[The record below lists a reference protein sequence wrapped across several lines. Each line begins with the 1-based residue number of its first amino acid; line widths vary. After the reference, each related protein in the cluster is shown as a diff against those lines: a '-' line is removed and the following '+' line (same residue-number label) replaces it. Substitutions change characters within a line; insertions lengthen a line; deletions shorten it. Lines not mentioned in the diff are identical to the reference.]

1 MARPNEI
8 IPLIAEGG
16 EPTAPA
22 PGPIGEVAN
31 WLMDQALADTD
42 LESLYDGC
50 CARLRAVGI
59 PLCRG
64 HIAYSILHPLYG
76 GMGLTWLRGRG
87 VEVESYAHSGDEFP
101 ERFVASPLNHM
112 IETRIP
118 FLRRRLVG
126 EGALLDY
133 PMLLE
138 LRDLGVTDYL
148 GFLIPF
154 GDDQLDGM
162 VGSWATDRASGFS
175 DWDIASL
182 QRIQQRLGVACKMR
196 IKDQIARNVVTA
208 YLGADAGL
216 RVLSG
221 QIKRGD
227 GERLQAAIWYSDLR
241 DSTGLAESLS
251 TDDFIQLLSDYF
263 ECTGGAVLAQ
273 GGEVMNFIGDA
284 VLAIFA
290 VRKGRMTARQACA
303 RALAAGRDAQRRLS
317 ATNQRRRTRGLV
329 PLSFGLGLHFGEMLF
344 GNIGM
349 PQRVSFSVIG
359 PAVNQ
364 VTRLEALTKKLK
376 RPILASEQFANKTS
390 AEWVPRGRHK
400 LRGIRQAAMIYAPAE
415 NAEKA

>member
-1 MARPNEI
+1 MARPKAV

-16 EPTAPA
+16 ESAAPA
-22 PGPIGEVAN
+22 PGLIGEVAN
-31 WLMDQALADTD
+31 WLMGQALADTD
-42 LESLYDGC
+42 FETLYDGC

-64 HIAYSILHPLYG
+64 QIAYSILHPLYG
-76 GMGLTWLRGRG
+76 GMGLTWVRDQG
-87 VEVESYAHSGDEFP
+87 VEVESYAHSGDAFP
-101 ERFVASPLNHM
+101 DKFKASPLYHM

-133 PMLLE
+133 PVLSE
-138 LRDLGVTDYL
+138 LRDRGVTDYF
-148 GFLIPF
+148 GFLVPF

-175 DWDIASL
+175 DRDIASL

-216 RVLSG
+216 RVLNG
-221 QIKRGD
+221 QIRRGD

-241 DSTGLAESLS
+241 DSTGLAETQS

-263 ECTGGAVLAQ
+263 ECAGGAVLAQ
-273 GGEVMNFIGDA
+273 GGEIMNFIGDA

-303 RALAAGRDAQRRLS
+303 RALAAGRDAQRRLT
-317 ATNQRRRTRGLV
+317 ATNRLRRAGGLV
-329 PLSFGLGLHFGEMLF
+329 PLSFGLGLHLGEMLF

-349 PQRVSFSVIG
+349 PERVSFSVVG

-364 VTRLEALTKKLK
+364 AVRLEALTKELK
-376 RPILASEQFANKTS
+376 QPVLASEQFADKVRT
-390 AEWVPRGRHK
+390 EWVPQGRHK
-400 LRGIRQAAMIYAPAE
+400 MRGIRQASMIFALAE
-415 NAEKA
+415 NVEKV